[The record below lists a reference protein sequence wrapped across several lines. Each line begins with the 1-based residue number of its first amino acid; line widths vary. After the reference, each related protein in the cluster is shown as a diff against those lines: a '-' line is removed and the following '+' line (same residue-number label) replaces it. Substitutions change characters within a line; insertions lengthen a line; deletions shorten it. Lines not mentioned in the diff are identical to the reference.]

1 MIEFKTKLLITK
13 RFKDSL
19 NRYNGLDLIVINRV
33 VELLRK
39 AEADSNLWHFNEEK
53 LKDESFGE
61 IKAFKT
67 AVTSGD
73 RLIYVIE
80 KQTLILVD
88 IGTHDVMDQ
97 YAKTS
102 KKTKLEDLK
111 SATEPEIWFKKIIQK
126 VMLQKSGIIKN
137 LDNRTPQ
144 QVDVSSI
151 LKEEKNG
158 EEFRF
163 KYLEELDDKWVHF
176 LDEEQSKISNEI
188 FDLVF
193 QPSES
198 MSINFILGGPGTGKT
213 VVLLNL
219 ANKLEKSG
227 RSISFQ
233 LSKPVFK
240 YLNTGPTKIPGVNF
254 GPGPGVVVLI
264 DDPIDSDHLSDL
276 IRKARSAKANSI
288 VIALD
293 PLQWHEKSMPENFEK
308 IFTNYNAKIYPLI
321 NCYRQSKGVAEKS
334 MEITRKLFA
343 SNSRFILEEKQQVER
358 DNLAPFINLSLGMQ
372 FVDNSGRYKIY
383 TKEIENSVEYEIN
396 RFRERDF
403 IWVHTNPIVFVYEE
417 NFSDKTKKL
426 IQSKARGINRLDI
439 NLSKYQDI
447 RGVEFQ
453 ELFLFA
459 SKNYWDS
466 VTSGKKGLG
475 SAEWEKITCLHTILS
490 RPKDGLCI
498 FVESIV

>member
-1 MIEFKTKLLITK
+1 MNDFKTKLLTTK

-19 NRYNGLDLIVINRV
+19 NRYNGIDLVVINRV

-73 RLIYVIE
+73 RLIYVVE
-80 KQTLILVD
+80 KQKLILVD
-88 IGTHDVMDQ
+88 VGTHDVMNQ

-102 KKTKLEDLK
+102 KKTKIEDLR
-111 SATEPEIWFKKIIQK
+111 SATEPDIWFKKILHE
-126 VMLQKSGIIKN
+126 VVLQKNGRAKSLKN
-137 LDNRTPQ
+137 SNSQQLDISQ
-144 QVDVSSI
+144 I
-151 LKEEKNG
+151 LNEEKNG

-163 KYLEELDDKWVHF
+163 QFLEELDDKWVHF
-176 LDEEQSKISNEI
+176 LDEEQSKISGEI
-188 FDLVF
+188 FDLVL
-193 QPSES
+193 QPSDS
-198 MSINFILGGPGTGKT
+198 MSINFVLGGPGTGKT

-219 ANKLEKSG
+219 ANKLEKFG

-240 YLNTGPTKIPGVNF
+240 YLNSGPTKIPGVNF

-276 IRKARSAKANSI
+276 IRKARSAKVNSV

-293 PLQWHEKSMPENFEK
+293 PLQWHEKAMPENFEK
-308 IFTNYNAKIYPLI
+308 IFANYNAKIYTLI

-334 MEITRKLFA
+334 MEITRQLFA
-343 SNSRFILEEKQQVER
+343 NNSRFILKEKQQIEK
-358 DNLAPFINLSLGMQ
+358 DNLAPFIKLSLGMQ
-372 FVDNSGRYKIY
+372 FVDDSGRYKIY
-383 TKEIENSVEYEIN
+383 TNEINNSIESEIN
-396 RFRERDF
+396 RFREREF
-403 IWVHTNPIVFVYEE
+403 IWKHTNPIVFVYDEDY
-417 NFSDKTKKL
+417 SDKAKKFA
-426 IQSKARGINRLDI
+426 QGKAHGINRLDVNI
-439 NLSKYQDI
+439 SRYQDI

-453 ELFLFA
+453 ELFLFV

-475 SAEWEKITCLHTILS
+475 SAEWERITCLHTILS

-498 FVESIV
+498 FVE

>member
-1 MIEFKTKLLITK
+1 MNDFKTKLLTTK

-19 NRYNGLDLIVINRV
+19 NRYNGIDLVVINRV

-73 RLIYVIE
+73 RLIYVVE
-80 KQTLILVD
+80 KQKLILVD
-88 IGTHDVMDQ
+88 VGTHDVMNQ

-102 KKTKLEDLK
+102 KKTKIEDLR
-111 SATEPEIWFKKIIQK
+111 SATEPDIWFKKILHE
-126 VMLQKSGIIKN
+126 VVLQKNGRAKGLKN
-137 LDNRTPQ
+137 SKSQQLDI
-144 QVDVSSI
+144 SEI
-151 LKEEKNG
+151 LNEEKNG

-163 KYLEELDDKWVHF
+163 QFLEELDDKWVHF
-176 LDEEQSKISNEI
+176 LDEEQSKISGEI
-188 FDLVF
+188 FDLVL
-193 QPSES
+193 QPSDS
-198 MSINFILGGPGTGKT
+198 MSINFVLGGPGTGKT

-219 ANKLEKSG
+219 ANKLEKFG

-233 LSKPVFK
+233 LSKPVFR
-240 YLNTGPTKIPGVNF
+240 YLNSGPTKIPGVNF

-276 IRKARSAKANSI
+276 IRKSRSVKANSV

-293 PLQWHEKSMPENFEK
+293 PLQWHEKAMPENFEK
-308 IFTNYNAKIYPLI
+308 IFANYNAKIYPLI

-334 MEITRKLFA
+334 MEITRQLFA
-343 SNSRFILEEKQQVER
+343 NNSRFILKEKQQIEK
-358 DNLAPFINLSLGMQ
+358 DNLAPFIKLSLGMQ
-372 FVDNSGRYKIY
+372 FVDDSGRYKIY
-383 TKEIENSVEYEIN
+383 TSEIN
-396 RFRERDF
+396 DSIESEIKRFREREF
-403 IWVHTNPIVFVYEE
+403 IWKHTNPIVFVYDEHY
-417 NFSDKTKKL
+417 SDKAKKFA
-426 IQSKARGINRLDI
+426 QEKAHGINRLDVNI
-439 NLSKYQDI
+439 SRYQDI

-453 ELFLFA
+453 ELFLFV

-475 SAEWEKITCLHTILS
+475 SAEWERITCLHTILS

-498 FVESIV
+498 FVE

>member
-1 MIEFKTKLLITK
+1 MNDFKTKLLTTK

-19 NRYNGLDLIVINRV
+19 NRYNGIDLVVINRV

-73 RLIYVIE
+73 RLIYVVE
-80 KQTLILVD
+80 KQKLILVD
-88 IGTHDVMDQ
+88 VGTHDVMNQ

-102 KKTKLEDLK
+102 KKTKIEDLR
-111 SATEPEIWFKKIIQK
+111 SATEPDIWFKKILHE
-126 VMLQKSGIIKN
+126 VVLQKNGRAKSLKN
-137 LDNRTPQ
+137 SNSQQLDISQ
-144 QVDVSSI
+144 I
-151 LKEEKNG
+151 LNEEKDG

-163 KYLEELDDKWVHF
+163 QFLEELDDKWVHF
-176 LDEEQSKISNEI
+176 LDEEQSKISGEI
-188 FDLVF
+188 FDLVL
-193 QPSES
+193 QPSDS
-198 MSINFILGGPGTGKT
+198 MSINFVLGGPGTGKT

-219 ANKLEKSG
+219 ANKLEKFG

-240 YLNTGPTKIPGVNF
+240 YLNSGPTKIPGVNF

-276 IRKARSAKANSI
+276 IRKARSAKVNSV

-293 PLQWHEKSMPENFEK
+293 PLQWHEKAMPENFEK
-308 IFTNYNAKIYPLI
+308 IFANYNAKIYTLI

-334 MEITRKLFA
+334 MEITRQLFA
-343 SNSRFILEEKQQVER
+343 NNSRFILKEKQQIEK
-358 DNLAPFINLSLGMQ
+358 DNLAPFIKLSLGMQ
-372 FVDNSGRYKIY
+372 FVDDSGRYKIY
-383 TKEIENSVEYEIN
+383 TNEIN
-396 RFRERDF
+396 NSIESEIKRFREREF
-403 IWVHTNPIVFVYEE
+403 IWKHTNPIVFVYDEDY
-417 NFSDKTKKL
+417 SDKAKKFA
-426 IQSKARGINRLDI
+426 QEKAHGINRLDVNI
-439 NLSKYQDI
+439 SRYQDI

-453 ELFLFA
+453 ELFLFV

-475 SAEWEKITCLHTILS
+475 SAEWERITCLHTILS

-498 FVESIV
+498 FVE